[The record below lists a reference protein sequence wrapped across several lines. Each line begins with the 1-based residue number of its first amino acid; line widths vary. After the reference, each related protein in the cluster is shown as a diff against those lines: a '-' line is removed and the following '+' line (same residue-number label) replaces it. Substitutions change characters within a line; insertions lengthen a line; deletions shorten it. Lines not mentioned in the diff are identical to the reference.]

1 MERWGSGGQG
11 ADLHAYYYCMY
22 GRCRRIGT
30 GTGGGGVCEREG
42 EFAIFEAPKNGPR
55 VAGAGGPRA
64 GKINMAGGRARRT
77 TPREKRARVVRP
89 CVWQA
94 MAVWHPAVSRTAC
107 ARERRGRGVGLGTV
121 WGAPVTGYV
130 RSRCSDQ
137 KKAGCCLNSYL
148 YYTLRLERGRPPT
161 SPCPRSSLHPRRLPS
176 CNPAPARAV
185 FRASSRPRARAVF
198 PASRP
203 QPRRLSSLH
212 PAATPRSHTLPIHL
226 AADGAHRGRQGGRGR
241 ACVSG
246 RGRFVWTDRGAILF
260 SSSCSDF
267 SASSDPLSPTCQTPR
282 RPPLA
287 APGCHPTAGTG
298 LILPVAAVSSSFTKI
313 GA

>member
-1 MERWGSGGQG
+1 MHIIIVCMGGAVGSG
-11 ADLHAYYYCMY
+11 
-22 GRCRRIGT
+22 R
-30 GTGGGGVCEREG
+30 EREG
-42 EFAIFEAPKNGPR
+42 AASAKRRGSSPFSKLPKTG
-55 VAGAGGPRA
+55 RA
-64 GKINMAGGRARRT
+64 SREREVHALGKSTWRARRT